1 MWEGGSGEG
10 SDDNDER
17 SGHRVVQRQRLRTR
31 DWGLSVELIKY
42 WCEIIGIL
50 LATVK
55 INR

>member
-10 SDDNDER
+10 SDGNGER
-17 SGHRVVQRQRLRTR
+17 SGHRVLRRQRLRTR